1 MHADL
6 LVICLLA
13 AFLSI
18 DVRTIGGTMLSRPLV
33 VAPLTGFLMG
43 DAKTGFL
50 VAYFIELVWVG
61 MLPVGAYLPV
71 EVLPVTVVSV
81 YLASTY
87 IAALGNSSESI
98 IMFCIIISIPVGF
111 MSRWLESHIRELNSR
126 LSDYLDGEVQEER
139 IPNVEMIQYM
149 NIVVTLL
156 KGFLVCFIPIFFGSH
171 VLLNVYNSLPDN
183 VKAAMGTSF
192 YLVPLVGIAVV
203 MEIFFMKKYTLHFA
217 LSFIAVFVFSFF
229 TRVSPFL
236 IMALSILAAMLM
248 LYLGREKKTGV

>member
-43 DAKTGFL
+43 DARTGFL

-87 IAALGNSSESI
+87 TASLGSFSESI

-139 IPNVEMIQYM
+139 IPNVELITYM
-149 NIVVTLL
+149 NIAVTLL
-156 KGFLVCFIPIFFGSH
+156 KGFLVCFVPIFFGSH

-183 VKAAMGTSF
+183 VKAALGTSF

-217 LSFIAVFVFSFF
+217 LSFIAVFVFSLF

-236 IMALSILAAMLM
+236 IMALSILAAMLL